1 MKKLFLFVPLFL
13 LTASSNLNDVNV
25 DKTIY
30 KVYYSQRFEQP
41 LELTYESTNRPTNVN
56 RGSMDFYGE
65 PGVKTSDNADYANN
79 IYDKGHLAPA
89 ATFSDNMVN
98 LKLTFSYLNSAL
110 QNQYLN
116 RGEWRLLE
124 EQERKWD
131 DVENLTVKIS
141 VDFKGASLITVGG
154 KAPGP
159 EPLKIALIHMQAIL
173 DRKNDGEKL
182 TTLECHDIICHLAD
196 AVLSGGIRRAALI
209 ALFNLHDEDMLT
221 CKFGPWWENNP
232 QRGRAN
238 NSAVLLRNMID
249 KETFMGLWSKIE
261 ASNSGEPGFLFTE
274 FVILLFFIE

>member
-1 MKKLFLFVPLFL
+1 MKKLFYLIPFLFL
-13 LTASSNLNDVNV
+13 SSSNNLNDVTL

-30 KVYYSQRFEQP
+30 KVSYSQRFEQP
-41 LELTYESTNRPTNVN
+41 LELTYESINRPTNVN
-56 RGSMDFYGE
+56 RGSMDFYVE

-141 VDFKGASLITVGG
+141 VDFKGASQVLPTGATVPTGFT
-154 KAPGP
+154 KH
-159 EPLKIALIHMQAIL
+159 IYF
-173 DRKNDGEKL
+173 KNQGVWKCYYFPNIKPTKKWGEHQIK
-182 TTLECHDIICHLAD
+182 CNH
-196 AVLSGGIRRAALI
+196 
-209 ALFNLHDEDMLT
+209 
-221 CKFGPWWENNP
+221 
-232 QRGRAN
+232 
-238 NSAVLLRNMID
+238 
-249 KETFMGLWSKIE
+249 
-261 ASNSGEPGFLFTE
+261 
-274 FVILLFFIE
+274 